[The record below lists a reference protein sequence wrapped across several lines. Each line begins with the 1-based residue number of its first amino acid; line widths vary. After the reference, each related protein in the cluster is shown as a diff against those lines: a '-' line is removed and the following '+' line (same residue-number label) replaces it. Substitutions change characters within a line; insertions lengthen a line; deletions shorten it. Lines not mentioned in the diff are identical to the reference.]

1 MEQNAIH
8 LALDDAGV
16 DQADEGLE
24 QHFTDAVE
32 ALFKRRGFER
42 LTGGRKPLHGRLEL
56 RGIAMAEDQS
66 LRERVASLADTDL
79 QRAAVANET
88 GRMKADGVFGV
99 GDRLRRRRKQRKLR
113 FRALQHR
120 AEFVA

>member
-8 LALDDAGV
+8 LALDDANV

-32 ALFKRRGFER
+32 ALFERRGFER

-56 RGIAMAEDQS
+56 RGIAMAEDQT
-66 LRERVASLADTDL
+66 LRERIADLADADL
-79 QRAAVANET
+79 QRAAVANEA
-88 GRMKADGVFGV
+88 GRIQADRVFGV
-99 GDRLRRRRKQRKLR
+99 GDRLRRRRKQWK
-113 FRALQHR
+113 FR
-120 AEFVA
+120 V